1 VNQKKAL
8 ENVSVVIITRNEEDN
23 IEDCLE
29 SVKWAGEVIVI
40 DSESTDST
48 SAICEQYDVDFH
60 TEPWKGFS
68 RQKNSAIEKATRE
81 WVLSLDADERIT
93 PALKREIGVV
103 LSGPDRKDG
112 YFIKR
117 KNFFLGRWIK
127 RCGWYPDYN
136 LRLFRR
142 ERGLFGVREV
152 HESVDLDGSAGYLE
166 NPMEHH
172 TYKSIEDFMG
182 RLDRY
187 STLAA
192 RELLK
197 ENRTYGMHHIIF
209 RPVYTFVN
217 MYIMRSG
224 FLEGYYGFILS
235 VFYSF
240 YTFSKY
246 VKLRELQGNK
256 P

>member
-1 VNQKKAL
+1 VNQEKAF

-23 IEDCLE
+23 IGDCLE
-29 SVKWAGEVIVI
+29 SVKWAGEVIVV
-40 DSESTDST
+40 DSGSTDDT
-48 SAICEQYDVDFH
+48 QDVCRQYGVAFH
-60 TEPWKGFS
+60 IEPWKGFS
-68 RQKNSAIEKATRE
+68 QQKNSAIEKATKP
-81 WVLSLDADERIT
+81 WVLSLDADERVT
-93 PALKREIGVV
+93 LPLKGEIGVI
-103 LSGPDRKDG
+103 LSDPDSKDG

-117 KNFFLGRWIK
+117 KNFFLGKWIK
-127 RCGWYPDYN
+127 HCGWYPDYN

-142 ERGLFGVREV
+142 GKGSFGMREV
-152 HESVDLDGSAGYLE
+152 HESVDLDGPVGYLE

-172 TYKSIEDFMG
+172 TYRSIDDFMG

-197 ENRTYGMHHIIF
+197 ENRRYGMHHIIF
-209 RPVYTFVN
+209 RPIYTFFN
-217 MYIMRSG
+217 MYIMRFG
-224 FLEGYYGFILS
+224 ILEGYYGFILS

-246 VKLRELQGNK
+246 VKLRELQDNRS
-256 P
+256 

>member
-1 VNQKKAL
+1 MNQNKAF
-8 ENVSVVIITRNEEDN
+8 EDVSVVIITRNEEDN
-23 IEDCLE
+23 IGDCLE
-29 SVKWAGEVIVI
+29 SVRWAGEVIVV
-40 DSESTDST
+40 DSESTDRTST
-48 SAICEQYDVDFH
+48 ICEQCNVAFH

-68 RQKNSAIEKATRE
+68 RQKNSALEKATKT

-93 PALKREIGVV
+93 PALKKEIGEI
-103 LSGPDRKDG
+103 LSGPGCKDG

-142 ERGLFGVREV
+142 EKGLFGVREV
-152 HESVDLDGSAGYLE
+152 HESVDLDGTAGYLE

-172 TYKSIEDFMG
+172 TYKTIGDFMG

-197 ENRTYGMHHIIF
+197 ENKRYGMHHIMF
-209 RPVYTFVN
+209 RPLYTFLN
-217 MYIMRSG
+217 MYIMRFG

-235 VFYSF
+235 VFYAF

-246 VKLRELQGNK
+246 VKLRELQDNR